1 IGTDNPAYPPWFGG
15 TPEGDWKIS
24 DPASGKGFES
34 AVAYAVAK
42 GMGFTKDEVEWTV
55 VPFNNSFKPGPKDFD
70 FDINQISYTPK
81 RAEAVD
87 FSDSYYDV
95 NQSVVALND
104 SKIAGATS
112 LADLKDAKL
121 GAPVGTTSY
130 DYITE
135 NIQPSQQPQVY
146 DTLDA
151 GVAALKAKQIDGLVV
166 DLPTAFFITAV
177 QVPNGKIVGQFPT
190 IGSQEYFGMVLS
202 KDSPLTECLNE
213 ALAHLKDSGE
223 LAQIQ
228 QTWLS
233 DKASA
238 PVLQERQSPSVMEG
252 DRRSRILGGMSADAR
267 NVTIALVSTVVFF
280 MVLVLVITS
289 SPGWPEVKTAFFNPT
304 VFREAFPE
312 VLRAFWL
319 NIKI

>member
-1 IGTDNPAYPPWFGG
+1 MVASLALVRRLRIPLALLVLGLALVAAGCGSEESAPTTPAATGSGTGAFEPSPCAKDSLQLVNDGKLTIGTDNPAYPPWFGG
-15 TPEGDWKIS
+15 TPQNGWKIS
-24 DPASGKGFES
+24 DPESGKGFES

-42 GMGFTKDEVEWTV
+42 EMGFTNDEVEWTV

-104 SKIAGATS
+104 SKIANATT

-130 DYITE
+130 DYITA

-190 IGSQEYFGMVLS
+190 VGSQEYFGMVLA
-202 KDSPLTECLNE
+202 KDSPLTECVNE

-238 PVLQERQSPSVMEG
+238 PVLQ
-252 DRRSRILGGMSADAR
+252 
-267 NVTIALVSTVVFF
+267 
-280 MVLVLVITS
+280 
-289 SPGWPEVKTAFFNPT
+289 
-304 VFREAFPE
+304 
-312 VLRAFWL
+312 
-319 NIKI
+319 

>member
-1 IGTDNPAYPPWFGG
+1 MRSIRISLALLVLILALVASACGSEESVPTEPVGTGAGTVSADPCAKDQLQLVNDGTLTIGTDNPAYPPWFGG
-15 TPEGDWKIS
+15 TPQGQWKIS

-34 AVAYAVAK
+34 AVAFAVAK
-42 GMGFTKDEVEWTV
+42 EMGFAPDEVEWTV

-81 RAEAVD
+81 RAQSVD

-95 NQSVVALND
+95 NQSVVALKD
-104 SKIAGATS
+104 SSIANATS
-112 LADLKDAKL
+112 LADLKDATL

-130 DYITE
+130 DYITQ
-135 NIQPSQQPQVY
+135 NIQPSKQPQVY

-151 GVAALKAKQIDGLVV
+151 GVAALKAHQIDGLVV
-166 DLPTAFFITAV
+166 DLPTAFFVTAV

-190 IGSQEYFGMVLS
+190 VGSQEYFGMVLP
-202 KDSPLTECLNE
+202 KDSLLTECVDE

-238 PVLQERQSPSVMEG
+238 PVLQ
-252 DRRSRILGGMSADAR
+252 
-267 NVTIALVSTVVFF
+267 
-280 MVLVLVITS
+280 
-289 SPGWPEVKTAFFNPT
+289 
-304 VFREAFPE
+304 
-312 VLRAFWL
+312 
-319 NIKI
+319 

>member
-1 IGTDNPAYPPWFGG
+1 MRSIRISLALLVLILALVASACGSEESVPTEPVGTGAGTVSADPCAKDQLQLVNDGTLTIGTDNPAYPPCFGG
-15 TPEGDWKIS
+15 TPQGQWKIS

-34 AVAYAVAK
+34 AVAFAVAK
-42 GMGFTKDEVEWTV
+42 EMGFAPDEVEWTV

-81 RAEAVD
+81 RAQSVD

-95 NQSVVALND
+95 NQSVVALKD
-104 SKIAGATS
+104 SSIANATS
-112 LADLKDAKL
+112 LADLKDATL

-130 DYITE
+130 DYITQ
-135 NIQPSQQPQVY
+135 NIQPSKQPQVY

-151 GVAALKAKQIDGLVV
+151 GVAALKAHQIDGLVV
-166 DLPTAFFITAV
+166 DLPTAFFVTAV

-190 IGSQEYFGMVLS
+190 VGSQEYFGMVLP
-202 KDSPLTECLNE
+202 KDSPLTECVDE

-238 PVLQERQSPSVMEG
+238 PVLQ
-252 DRRSRILGGMSADAR
+252 
-267 NVTIALVSTVVFF
+267 
-280 MVLVLVITS
+280 
-289 SPGWPEVKTAFFNPT
+289 
-304 VFREAFPE
+304 
-312 VLRAFWL
+312 
-319 NIKI
+319 

>member
-1 IGTDNPAYPPWFGG
+1 VRSIRISLALLVLILALVASACGSEESVPTEPVGTGAGTVSADPCAKDQLQLVNDGTLTIGTDNPAYPPWFGG
-15 TPEGDWKIS
+15 TPQGQWKIS
-24 DPASGKGFES
+24 DPVSGKGFES
-34 AVAYAVAK
+34 AVAFAVAK
-42 GMGFTKDEVEWTV
+42 EMGFAPDEVEWTV

-81 RAEAVD
+81 RAQSVD

-95 NQSVVALND
+95 NQSVVALKD
-104 SKIAGATS
+104 SSIANGTS
-112 LADLKDAKL
+112 LADLKDATL

-130 DYITE
+130 DYITQ
-135 NIQPSQQPQVY
+135 NIQPSKQPQVY

-151 GVAALKAKQIDGLVV
+151 GVAALKAHQIDGLVV
-166 DLPTAFFITAV
+166 DLPTAFFVTAV

-190 IGSQEYFGMVLS
+190 VGSQEYFGMVLP
-202 KDSPLTECLNE
+202 KDSLLTECVDE

-238 PVLQERQSPSVMEG
+238 PVLQ
-252 DRRSRILGGMSADAR
+252 
-267 NVTIALVSTVVFF
+267 
-280 MVLVLVITS
+280 
-289 SPGWPEVKTAFFNPT
+289 
-304 VFREAFPE
+304 
-312 VLRAFWL
+312 
-319 NIKI
+319 

>member
-1 IGTDNPAYPPWFGG
+1 MRSIRISLALLVLILALVASACGSEESVPTEPVGTGAGTVSADPCAKDQLQLVNDGTLTIGTDNPAYPPWFGG
-15 TPEGDWKIS
+15 TPQGQWKIS

-34 AVAYAVAK
+34 AVAFAVAK
-42 GMGFTKDEVEWTV
+42 EMGFAPDEVEWTV

-81 RAEAVD
+81 RAQSVD

-95 NQSVVALND
+95 NQSVVALKD
-104 SKIAGATS
+104 SSIANATS
-112 LADLKDAKL
+112 LADLKDATL

-130 DYITE
+130 DYITQ
-135 NIQPSQQPQVY
+135 NIQPSKQPQVY

-151 GVAALKAKQIDGLVV
+151 GVAALKAHQIDGLVV
-166 DLPTAFFITAV
+166 DLPTAFFVTAV

-190 IGSQEYFGMVLS
+190 VGSQEYFGMVLP
-202 KDSPLTECLNE
+202 KDSPLTECVDE

-238 PVLQERQSPSVMEG
+238 PVLQ
-252 DRRSRILGGMSADAR
+252 
-267 NVTIALVSTVVFF
+267 
-280 MVLVLVITS
+280 
-289 SPGWPEVKTAFFNPT
+289 
-304 VFREAFPE
+304 
-312 VLRAFWL
+312 
-319 NIKI
+319 

>member
-1 IGTDNPAYPPWFGG
+1 VRRIRIPLGLLVLALALIAAGCGSEESAPTTPAATGGGGTVATNPCAKDQLQLVNEGKLTIGTDNPAYPPWFGG
-15 TPEGDWKIS
+15 TPQGQWKIS
-24 DPASGKGFES
+24 DPTSGKGFES
-34 AVAYAVAK
+34 AVAYAVAEK
-42 GMGFTKDEVEWTV
+42 LGFTKDEVEWTV

-81 RAEAVD
+81 RAQVVD

-95 NQSVVALND
+95 NQSVVALKD
-104 SKIAGATS
+104 SKIANVTS

-166 DLPTAFFITAV
+166 DLPTAFYITAV

-190 IGSQEYFGMVLS
+190 VGSQEYFGMVLQ
-202 KDSPLTECLNE
+202 KDSPLTECVDE
-213 ALAHLKDSGE
+213 GLAELKDSGE

-233 DKASA
+233 DKVSA
-238 PVLQERQSPSVMEG
+238 PVLQ
-252 DRRSRILGGMSADAR
+252 
-267 NVTIALVSTVVFF
+267 
-280 MVLVLVITS
+280 
-289 SPGWPEVKTAFFNPT
+289 
-304 VFREAFPE
+304 
-312 VLRAFWL
+312 
-319 NIKI
+319 

>member
-1 IGTDNPAYPPWFGG
+1 VRRARIPLALLVLALAILAAGCGSSESASTSGTTAAGSGTGAFEPSPCAKDQLQLVSAGKLTVGTDNPAYPPWFGG
-15 TPEGDWKIS
+15 SPQGQWKIS
-24 DPASGKGFES
+24 DPESGKGFES
-34 AVAYAVAK
+34 AVAYAVADQL
-42 GMGFTKDEVEWTV
+42 GFSRDEVDWTV

-81 RAEAVD
+81 RAEVVD

-104 SKIAGATS
+104 SKIANASS

-166 DLPTAFFITAV
+166 DLPTAFYITAV
-177 QVPNGKIVGQFPT
+177 QIPNGKIVGQFPT
-190 IGSQEYFGMVLS
+190 VGTQEHFGMVLQ
-202 KDSPLTECLNE
+202 KDSPLTDCVNQ
-213 ALAHLKDSGE
+213 ALTALKSDGT
-223 LAQIQ
+223 LDQIQ
-228 QTWLS
+228 KTWLS
-233 DKASA
+233 DKVSA
-238 PVLQERQSPSVMEG
+238 PVLQ
-252 DRRSRILGGMSADAR
+252 
-267 NVTIALVSTVVFF
+267 
-280 MVLVLVITS
+280 
-289 SPGWPEVKTAFFNPT
+289 
-304 VFREAFPE
+304 
-312 VLRAFWL
+312 
-319 NIKI
+319 

>member
-1 IGTDNPAYPPWFGG
+1 VRLRIPLVLTVLVLALVAAGCGSEESSSPGSTAPTGTGSFEPSPCARDHLQLVDEGKLTIGTDNPAYPPWFGG
-15 TPEGDWKIS
+15 APQGQWKIS
-24 DPASGKGFES
+24 DPESGKGFES
-34 AVAYAVAK
+34 AVAYAVAEE
-42 GMGFTKDEVEWTV
+42 MGFTKDEVEWTV
-55 VPFNNSFKPGPKDFD
+55 VPFNNSFKPGSKDFD

-130 DYITE
+130 DYITS

-166 DLPTAFFITAV
+166 DLPTAFFVTAV

-190 IGSQEYFGMVLS
+190 IGSQEYFGTVLA
-202 KDSPLTECLNE
+202 KDSPLTKCVNE

-233 DKASA
+233 DKVSA
-238 PVLQERQSPSVMEG
+238 PVLQ
-252 DRRSRILGGMSADAR
+252 
-267 NVTIALVSTVVFF
+267 
-280 MVLVLVITS
+280 
-289 SPGWPEVKTAFFNPT
+289 
-304 VFREAFPE
+304 
-312 VLRAFWL
+312 
-319 NIKI
+319 

>member
-1 IGTDNPAYPPWFGG
+1 VRSIRISLALLVLILALVASACGSEESVPTEPVGTGAGTVSADPCAKDQLQLVNDGTLTIGTDNPAYPPWFGG
-15 TPEGDWKIS
+15 TPQGQWKIS

-34 AVAYAVAK
+34 AVAFAVAK
-42 GMGFTKDEVEWTV
+42 EMGFAPDEVEWTV

-81 RAEAVD
+81 RAQSVD

-95 NQSVVALND
+95 NQSVVALKD
-104 SKIAGATS
+104 SSIANGTS
-112 LADLKDAKL
+112 LADLKDATL

-130 DYITE
+130 DYITQ
-135 NIQPSQQPQVY
+135 NIQPSKQPQVY

-151 GVAALKAKQIDGLVV
+151 GVAALKAHQIDGLVV
-166 DLPTAFFITAV
+166 DLPTAFFVTAV

-190 IGSQEYFGMVLS
+190 VGSQEYFGMVLP
-202 KDSPLTECLNE
+202 KDSPLTECVDE

-238 PVLQERQSPSVMEG
+238 PVLQ
-252 DRRSRILGGMSADAR
+252 
-267 NVTIALVSTVVFF
+267 
-280 MVLVLVITS
+280 
-289 SPGWPEVKTAFFNPT
+289 
-304 VFREAFPE
+304 
-312 VLRAFWL
+312 
-319 NIKI
+319 

>member
-1 IGTDNPAYPPWFGG
+1 MRIPLALLVLALALIAAGCGSEESAPTTPAATGGGTVAANPCAKDQLSLVNEGKLTIGTDNPAYPPWFGG
-15 TPEGDWKIS
+15 TPQGQWKIS
-24 DPASGKGFES
+24 DPTSGKGFES
-34 AVAYAVAK
+34 AVAYAVAEK
-42 GMGFTKDEVEWTV
+42 LGFTKDEVEWTV

-81 RAEAVD
+81 RAQVVD

-95 NQSVVALND
+95 NQSVVALKD
-104 SKIAGATS
+104 SKIANVTS

-166 DLPTAFFITAV
+166 DLPTAFYITAV

-190 IGSQEYFGMVLS
+190 VGSQEYFGMVLQ
-202 KDSPLTECLNE
+202 KDSPLTECVDE
-213 ALAHLKDSGE
+213 GLAELKDSGE

-233 DKASA
+233 DKVSA
-238 PVLQERQSPSVMEG
+238 PVLQ
-252 DRRSRILGGMSADAR
+252 
-267 NVTIALVSTVVFF
+267 
-280 MVLVLVITS
+280 
-289 SPGWPEVKTAFFNPT
+289 
-304 VFREAFPE
+304 
-312 VLRAFWL
+312 
-319 NIKI
+319 

>member
-1 IGTDNPAYPPWFGG
+1 VRRVRIPLALLVLALALVAAGCGTEESAPTTPAATGGGTVATNPCAKDQLALVNDGKLTIGTDNPAYPPWFGG
-15 TPEGDWKIS
+15 TPQGQWKIS
-24 DPASGKGFES
+24 DPTSGKGFES
-34 AVAYAVAK
+34 AVAYGVAQK
-42 GMGFTKDEVEWTV
+42 LGFTKDEVEWTV

-81 RAEAVD
+81 RAQVVD

-95 NQSVVALND
+95 NQSVVALKD
-104 SKIAGATS
+104 SKIANVTS

-166 DLPTAFFITAV
+166 DLPTAFYITAV

-190 IGSQEYFGMVLS
+190 VGSQEYFGMVLQ
-202 KDSPLTECLNE
+202 KDSPLTECVDE
-213 ALAHLKDSGE
+213 GLAELKDSGE

-233 DKASA
+233 DKVSA
-238 PVLQERQSPSVMEG
+238 PVLQ
-252 DRRSRILGGMSADAR
+252 
-267 NVTIALVSTVVFF
+267 
-280 MVLVLVITS
+280 
-289 SPGWPEVKTAFFNPT
+289 
-304 VFREAFPE
+304 
-312 VLRAFWL
+312 
-319 NIKI
+319 